1 MPPSGVLLVL
11 TMVGTGKV
19 ENAEQGDTSHIHIVK
34 LPGGRPDQKAHNEEM
49 ERIKS
54 QIDKTHAKIAQIR
67 AALSGESS
75 TDTPAGKRRAEL
87 RAELES
93 LRSEQAGRK
102 GSRGK
107 VFDEL
112 KQVQDGIASKV
123 KTLQAAKA
131 KAPFKSVAELDAHIR
146 SIESQIESGSM
157 KIVEERKALH
167 EVSMLKKTR
176 RSLEQFSTQQAEID
190 TLRKRVEE
198 LRSSLDDPETA
209 AANRRYDAI
218 KKELD
223 DLAKEQEKTF
233 GSRSKLQ
240 NQRTALSKTLDE
252 LYQERRDRLTAYH
265 AENDKYF
272 ARVHA
277 ERERRNEA
285 IRKERLEASKARL
298 AQEEQDMREEAAM
311 PAFAKEIEDCDVLI
325 RYFSGET
332 DAQPQKKDAISTS
345 SSSTALPTLPEMRR
359 TDSAVPEGAVIA
371 RKKGEEEEYFAGS
384 AKKKGKNKKHHQ
396 VKQAESEYGALHVP
410 FGMLSAL
417 LSLSIPPPANAADLP
432 RVVDNIKLKREYFVS
447 NQARQTEENIKNVE
461 EKIAQLKLKYA
472 DEESEK

>member
-1 MPPSGVLLVL
+1 M
-11 TMVGTGKV
+11 
-19 ENAEQGDTSHIHIVK
+19 
-34 LPGGRPDQKAHNEEM
+34 
-49 ERIKS
+49 
-54 QIDKTHAKIAQIR
+54 
-67 AALSGESS
+67 
-75 TDTPAGKRRAEL
+75 
-87 RAELES
+87 
-93 LRSEQAGRK
+93 
-102 GSRGK
+102 
-107 VFDEL
+107 FDEL